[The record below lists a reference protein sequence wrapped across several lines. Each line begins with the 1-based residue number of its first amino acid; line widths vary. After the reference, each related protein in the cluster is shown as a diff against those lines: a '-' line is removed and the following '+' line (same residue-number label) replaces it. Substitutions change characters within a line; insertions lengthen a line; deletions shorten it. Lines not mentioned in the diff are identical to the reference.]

1 MAEGTKP
8 RNEVGKG
15 RTSRPPWLQRW
26 APRLP
31 AIERPIL
38 LLRWLAL
45 LLVLILEWF
54 DRSTAGVFFSV
65 PYMALVVA
73 GYNGL
78 LLLLMRYARWA
89 QRPLNYLALDTLIA
103 TLAVYLTGGYHSSFF
118 VLYVFIT
125 IGAAFHLELVP
136 TVIATLGI
144 GLIYVG
150 ACYVNPAGLESPYAQ
165 YILSAKLLLLLVV
178 AVLCALLLEQLRR
191 EHLETEHERALAQR
205 LRTLNELFQ
214 QLSTT
219 LDLDRTLQTVAE
231 APRALLDADLTS
243 IALLDEAG
251 RWSGDGSPAGERLSV
266 AAAAGADARHL
277 AGIQWPA
284 DEALVS
290 AVLSGGRPYVV
301 SDPKRY
307 DMGAPSAA
315 TADSRAVAPVA
326 SAVFVPLL
334 LDDVPMGM
342 LNVGYRQRR
351 DFSQEDLAFLHALGQ
366 EAGLAIRNA
375 RLYERERD
383 QVTRLRNL
391 DELQQTFVSSVS
403 HELRTPL
410 TCIRTSVDLLC
421 VTISQGRDFSE
432 EQTDLVYTIE
442 HHVGRLEA
450 LVTDLL
456 EITKLEAGQIT
467 LSKQPTDLRR
477 IVGRVADALHPLTD
491 HKQQNVYLH
500 WPESVSRVEV
510 DRQRIE
516 QVLTNILSNAIK
528 FTPKRGQIDV
538 YVSETPNDLQ
548 VCVHDNGPGIP
559 ERDQPRLFE
568 RFFVVTDGRGLSG
581 VGLGLYIA
589 RQMIELHGGRIWLE
603 SQVGKGS
610 IFCFAVPKTTAA
622 ARGGQR

>member
-1 MAEGTKP
+1 MSKRTTSRKA
-8 RNEVGKG
+8 GKE
-15 RTSRPPWLQRW
+15 RSPRPPWLERW

-31 AIERPIL
+31 AVERPML

-45 LLVLILEWF
+45 LLVLVLQWF
-54 DRSTAGVFFSV
+54 DRSTAGVFFPV
-65 PYMALVVA
+65 PYMALVVG

-89 QRPLNYLALDTLIA
+89 QRPLNYLALDTLVA

-144 GLIYVG
+144 GLIYIG
-150 ACYVNPAGLESPYAQ
+150 ACYVNPVGLQSPYAQ
-165 YILSAKLLLLLVV
+165 YILAAKLLLLLVV
-178 AVLCALLLEQLRR
+178 AVLCAFLLEQLRR
-191 EHLETEHERALAQR
+191 EHLETEQERALAQR
-205 LRTLNELFQ
+205 LRVLNELFQ
-214 QLSTT
+214 QLSTS
-219 LDLDRTLQTVAE
+219 LDLDRTMQTVAE

-243 IALLDEAG
+243 IALLDETG
-251 RWSGDGSPAGERLSV
+251 RWPDGSLPGGKRLSV
-266 AAAAGADARHL
+266 AAAAGMDAEHL
-277 AGIQWPA
+277 VGVQWPA
-284 DEALVS
+284 DDTLVS
-290 AVLSGGRPYVV
+290 AVLSAGRPYVV
-301 SDPKRY
+301 SAPQRDELSGSSAV
-307 DMGAPSAA
+307 MGD
-315 TADSRAVAPVA
+315 TRAVVPVA

-334 LDDVPMGM
+334 LDDMPMGM
-342 LNVGYRQRR
+342 LNVGYRQQR
-351 DFSQEDLAFLHALGQ
+351 DLTQEDLAFLHALGQ

-391 DELQQTFVSSVS
+391 DELQQAFVSSVS

-421 VTISQGRDFSE
+421 ATIAQGCDFTE
-432 EQTDLVYTIE
+432 EQRDLVHTIE

-456 EITKLEAGQIT
+456 EITKLEAGQVT

-477 IVGRVADALHPLTD
+477 IADRVVEALHPLTD
-491 HKQQNVYLH
+491 HKEQNVHLH
-500 WPESVSRVEV
+500 WPESLSRVEV

-538 YVSETPNDLQ
+538 YVSETPDDLQ
-548 VCVHDNGPGIP
+548 VCVCDNGPGIP
-559 ERDQPRLFE
+559 EREQPRLFD
-568 RFFVVTDGRGLSG
+568 RFYVVTDGRGLSG

-589 RQMIELHGGRIWLE
+589 RQMIELHGGRIWVE

-610 IFCFAVPKTTAA
+610 TFCFAVPKTTAA
-622 ARGGQR
+622 AREGQE

>member
-1 MAEGTKP
+1 M
-8 RNEVGKG
+8 
-15 RTSRPPWLQRW
+15 
-26 APRLP
+26 
-31 AIERPIL
+31 L

-45 LLVLILEWF
+45 LLVLILQWF
-54 DRSTAGVFFSV
+54 DRSMAGVFFPV

-89 QRPLNYLALDTLIA
+89 QRPLNYLALDTLVA

-136 TVIATLGI
+136 TIIATLGI

-150 ACYVNPAGLESPYAQ
+150 ACYVNPVGLQSPYAQ
-165 YILSAKLLLLLVV
+165 YILAAKLLLLLVV

-205 LRTLNELFQ
+205 LRVLNELFQ
-214 QLSTT
+214 QLSTS
-219 LDLDRTLQTVAE
+219 LDLDRTLQTVVE
-231 APRALLDADLTS
+231 APRTLLDADLTS

-251 RWSGDGSPAGERLSV
+251 RWPGGGSPRSERLSV
-266 AAAAGADARHL
+266 AAAAGMDVQHL
-277 AGIQWPA
+277 AGMQWLT
-284 DEALVS
+284 DDTLVS
-290 AVLSGGRPYVV
+290 AVLSGGKPYVV
-301 SDPKRY
+301 GDPKRY
-307 DMGAPSAA
+307 DMGASSAA
-315 TADSRAVAPVA
+315 KADPQAVVPVA

-342 LNVGYRQRR
+342 LNVGYRQPR

-383 QVTRLRNL
+383 QVARLRNL
-391 DELQQTFVSSVS
+391 DELQQAFVSAVS

-421 VTISQGRDFSE
+421 ATVAQGRRFSE
-432 EQTDLVYTIE
+432 EQRDLVDTIG

-467 LSKQPTDLRR
+467 LSRQPTDLRR
-477 IVGRVADALHPLTD
+477 IADRVVEALYPLTD
-491 HKQQNVYLH
+491 HKKQNVHLH
-500 WPESVSRVEV
+500 WPKSVSHVEV

-528 FTPKRGQIDV
+528 FTPKHGQIDV
-538 YVSETPNDLQ
+538 YVSETPDDLQ

-559 ERDQPRLFE
+559 ERDQPRLFD
-568 RFFVVTDGRGLSG
+568 RFYVVTDGRGLSG

-589 RQMIELHGGRIWLE
+589 RQMIELHGGRIWVE
-603 SQVGKGS
+603 SQMGKGS
-610 IFCFAVPKTTAA
+610 TFCFAVPKRTSA
-622 ARGGQR
+622 AREGQG